1 MDCSEKLWQEV
12 RVVFGRMFDSPGVE
26 AVGLL
31 ERYVKMSEAAC
42 TKVRSKLLSSLCNQ
56 PELFV
61 NMTQHF
67 CCKRPCM

>member
-31 ERYVKMSEAAC
+31 VRNVKMSKAAC
-42 TKVRSKLLSSLCNQ
+42 TGIS
-56 PELFV
+56 
-61 NMTQHF
+61 
-67 CCKRPCM
+67 CC